1 MKKEILYHPFEITYK
16 ECDTCPLGDHQ
27 NNFFELVYIIDG
39 TGKQSISKNSFG
51 YKPGNLF
58 LITPQDRHSFQ
69 MATTTK
75 FLLIK
80 FNSVYLAQK
89 NTKLKDDEWMQ
100 RMEFILQ
107 NASHQPG
114 CILKN
119 QGDKILM
126 RALADSILREPANQE
141 LYHKEVIQQ
150 VVYTIITIVARNIAL
165 TLPEK
170 VKDNTSES
178 ALDIIQY
185 IQENIYSPEK
195 LRAEKLADRFS
206 ISESYLGRYFKKHT
220 GENLQ
225 QYVINCKLKLVETRL
240 RHSDLR
246 INEIASELNFTDESH
261 LNRIFKKHRGVN
273 PTEFRKRM
281 LAKA

>member
-1 MKKEILYHPFEITYK
+1 MKKEILYHPFEIIYK
-16 ECDTCPLGDHQ
+16 ECDECPLGDHQ

-39 TGKQSISKNSFG
+39 TGKQCISKNSFD
-51 YKPGNLF
+51 YKPGHLF
-58 LITPQDRHSFQ
+58 LITPHDCHSFQ
-69 MATTTK
+69 MTTTTK

-89 NTKLKDDEWMQ
+89 NIKLKDDEWMQ
-100 RMEFILQ
+100 RMEFVLQ

-119 QGDKILM
+119 PGDKILV
-126 RALADSILREPANQE
+126 RALAETLLRENRNQE
-141 LYHKEVIQQ
+141 LYHREVIQQ

-170 VKDNTSES
+170 IKDNTSES

-185 IQENIYSPEK
+185 IQENIYSPER
-195 LRAEKLADRFS
+195 LRVEKLAEHFS
-206 ISESYLGRYFKKHT
+206 ISESYLGRYFKKHA

-225 QYVINCKLKLVETRL
+225 QYIINCKLKLVETRL

-246 INEIASELNFTDESH
+246 INEIAHELNFTDESH

-281 LAKA
+281 LTKV